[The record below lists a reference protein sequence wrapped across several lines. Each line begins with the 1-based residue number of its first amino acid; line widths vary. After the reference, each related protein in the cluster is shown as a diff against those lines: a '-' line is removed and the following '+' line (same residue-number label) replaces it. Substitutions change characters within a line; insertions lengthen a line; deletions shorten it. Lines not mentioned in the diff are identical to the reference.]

1 MDIFKDM
8 MIITNNSLVCDKFN
22 KSRSVVF
29 VDGGYMDV
37 LRNVR
42 DRIHKGSKL
51 ISHPLM
57 GSVKPNETPYR
68 TIIIRNSEENLD
80 IDSLSIIEDSSKS
93 MKSPFLVETSLS
105 TENSVSMHFL
115 SNPGCFTSI
124 RSSRLVKKSDLKP
137 CCSVAS
143 K

>member
-80 IDSLSIIEDSSKS
+80 IDSLSIIEDSIEACNK
-93 MKSPFLVETSLS
+93 FLMNRQAPIWNEKILEDFRFVDFKLIESALSSL
-105 TENSVSMHFL
+105 EI
-115 SNPGCFTSI
+115 CF
-124 RSSRLVKKSDLKP
+124 
-137 CCSVAS
+137 
-143 K
+143 